1 MSSTKSTLKS
11 MASSDNGLKVIGV
24 IPARYASTRF
34 PGKPLVEI
42 SGVSMI
48 QRVYRQAS
56 LCRRLSAVVVATDDE
71 RIFSHVAGFGGR
83 VMMTGSHHPS
93 GTDRIA
99 ETIRKLAGSG
109 EHYDIAVNIQGD
121 EPYIRPEQ
129 IELVIN
135 LFNNPETMIG
145 TLIKAIGKAENLFN
159 PNVVKV
165 VTDKDGKALLFS
177 RSPIPHIR
185 QKPQEEWLS
194 AFAFHKH
201 IGIYAYRTHILEE
214 ISKLPPAPP
223 ETAESLEQLR
233 WLWNGYSIHTGVTD
247 FETIGID
254 TPEDLSKLTNI
265 A

>member
-1 MSSTKSTLKS
+1 MDF
-11 MASSDNGLKVIGV
+11 SDTGLTAVGV

-34 PGKPLVEI
+34 PGKPLVMI
-42 SGVSMI
+42 KGMSMI
-48 QRVYRQAS
+48 ERVYRQAS
-56 LCRRLSAVVVATDDE
+56 RGNLLSAVIVATDDA
-71 RIFSHVAGFGGR
+71 RIAGHVAVFGGR
-83 VMMTGSHHPS
+83 VIMTSPHHPS

-99 ETIRKLAGSG
+99 ETMRILAGNG

-121 EPYIRPEQ
+121 EPTIRPEQ
-129 IELVIN
+129 IESVVS
-135 LFNNPETMIG
+135 LFSNSETRIA
-145 TLIKAIGKAENLFN
+145 TLIKVIKKTEDLFN

-165 VTDKDGKALLFS
+165 LTDKSGKALLFS

-185 QKPQEEWLS
+185 QHPDDEWTS
-194 AFAFHKH
+194 VFTFYRH
-201 IGIYAYRTHILEE
+201 IGIYAYLTQTLQD
-214 ISKLPPAPP
+214 ISGLPPAPP

-233 WLWNGYSIHTGVTD
+233 WLWNGYSIQTNITD